1 MRSAD
6 LLRLVALAA
15 LWGAS
20 YLFMRVSVPHL
31 GAEWVAEG
39 RTLAG
44 GLVLAAFIA
53 VTGRS
58 YAARRHWQGYAVVGV
73 IGVAIPFWL
82 IGTAV
87 KTIDASTAA
96 ILNATSPIFS
106 AIVASTWIRERLT
119 VEKVAGIAL
128 SIAGIAVLVGWTPRP
143 MSTAELVACALS
155 LAACACYGFTSV
167 FTNVRLKEAPSS
179 AIAAAS
185 CLVAAAAM
193 APFTPWTTV
202 TNPVPASAWL
212 AVLALGVLCTGV
224 AFILYFRLIA
234 DLGPVKAVMV
244 TLLIPVFG
252 IFWGVVFLGE
262 PVTPGRLAGCAI
274 ILLGCALALGLLRL
288 PFRPAAG
295 RDVGTADERR

>member
-1 MRSAD
+1 MRPAD
-6 LLRLVALAA
+6 HARMVALAA

-20 YLFMRVSVPHL
+20 YLFMRISVPHL
-31 GAEWVAEG
+31 GAAWVVEG

-44 GLVLAAFIA
+44 GVVLAAFIA
-53 VTGRS
+53 ATGRS
-58 YAARRHWQGYAVVGV
+58 FAIARHWQGYAVVGV
-73 IGVAIPFWL
+73 VGVAIPFWL

-106 AIVASTWIRERLT
+106 AIIASVWIRDRLT

-143 MSTAELVACALS
+143 MSAAELLACSMS

-167 FTNVRLKEAPSS
+167 FSNVRLKEAPSS
-179 AIAAAS
+179 AISAMS

-193 APFTPWTTV
+193 APFTPWTTIA
-202 TNPVPASAWL
+202 NPVPPLAWISV
-212 AVLALGVLCTGV
+212 AALGVLCTGV
-224 AFILYFRLIA
+224 AFILYYRLIA
-234 DLGPVKAVMV
+234 DLGPVRAVMV

-252 IFWGVVFLGE
+252 ILWGVLLLGE
-262 PVTPGRLAGCAI
+262 PVTPGRIAGCAI
-274 ILLGCALALGLLRL
+274 VLAGCALALGLLRL
-288 PFRPAAG
+288 PFRHPAG
-295 RDVGTADERR
+295 